1 MRVPK
6 LAALLA
12 VVPLLLAVAACG
24 SDDGSDVRNVGTNGG
39 SASGSGSGSASGSGS
54 GSASGAGSGSGIS
67 TTGLE
72 TTSSDPLIQAAVAD
86 YTDHVNGQVDELI
99 ARTIVFTDAVRAGN
113 IQAAKAAYAPSR
125 EPWEAI
131 EPIAGLIPDIDGA
144 VDSRVDD
151 FAGPNDPTFTG
162 WHRLEYL
169 LWDKNTTKGGA
180 KFANQLDA
188 DLQTLKTGMSTLQI
202 PPGAVAL
209 GASELIQEVSEGKI
223 TGEEDR
229 YSKTDLWDF
238 AANVEGAEE
247 VIDTLEPA
255 LAKADPDLLKRIQTG
270 FDELDAE
277 LAKLKKGDGY
287 VLYCQQNDEF
297 PSPLCP
303 KPTVTQAQVDQLKV
317 QLAGLSEDLA
327 LVPGALGLS

>member
-1 MRVPK
+1 MRAPK

-12 VVPLLLAVAACG
+12 VIPLVLAVAACG
-24 SDDGSDVRNVGTNGG
+24 GDDDGSDVRQVGTNG
-39 SASGSGSGSASGSGS
+39 GSASGSGS
-54 GSASGAGSGSGIS
+54 GSASGAGSGSGSGIS
-67 TTGLE
+67 TAGLE

-86 YTDHVNGQVDELI
+86 YTDYVNSQVDELI
-99 ARTIVFTDAVRAGN
+99 SRTTTFTDAVRAGD
-113 IQAAKAAYAPSR
+113 IRAAKAAYAPSR

-151 FAGPNDPTFTG
+151 FKGPNDPTFTG
-162 WHRLEYL
+162 WHRLEHL
-169 LWDKNTTKGGA
+169 LWVKNTTDGGTR
-180 KFANQLDA
+180 FANRLDA
-188 DLQTLKTGMSTLQI
+188 DLQRLKSGLATLQI

-238 AANVEGAEE
+238 NANVEGAEE
-247 VIDTLEPA
+247 VIDTLQPA
-255 LAKADPDLLKRIQTG
+255 LAKADPELLQRIETG

-277 LAKLKKGDGY
+277 LAKLEKGDGY
-287 VLYCQQNDEF
+287 VLYCQEDDEF
-297 PSPLCP
+297 PSKLCP
-303 KPTVTQAQVDQLKV
+303 APTVTKAQVDQLKV